1 MTMGADILFA
11 RAAKAPVKPEVIND
25 FVRFHKFGEVLAK
38 LGLRTKDFTET
49 KNESTGSTCTPVH
62 KPLILSKID
71 SAGYPTHFEIHSFSV
86 NKVECTVTVY
96 RGDNN
101 KVLKGYPKRIS
112 ITTMDSYELY
122 APWDPKVDWKILKS

>member
-1 MTMGADILFA
+1 MGADILFA

-49 KNESTGSTCTPVH
+49 KDESTGSTLTPVQ
-62 KPLILSKID
+62 KPLILSNVD

-86 NKVECTVTVY
+86 TKVECTLTVY

-101 KVLKGYPKRIS
+101 KVLKGYPMRDS
-112 ITTMDSYELY
+112 ITTKDSSRKY
-122 APWDPKVDWKILKS
+122 APWNPKEDWKILKS